1 MRPEITAPGGLQ
13 WRHGTGQERGRCSD
27 VKSASILMVDDDA
40 ELCSMVV
47 AYLAEDGFDAS
58 AVHSGAAALDLVKSR
73 SFDALILDLMMP
85 GMNGHEV
92 LRRLRSGASGMTP
105 MPVLMLTARGDDVD
119 RIVGL
124 ESGADDYLAKP
135 CNLRELAARLRAILR
150 RSAHSPT
157 EPQSRSGTLSVGDI
171 TLDASRRQ
179 ATQAREALV
188 LTGAEFAILRILM
201 EHAGEAVAKEILM
214 QKALGREYMPYDRSV
229 DVHVANLRKKLLP
242 NDAAN
247 TPIKTIR
254 GLGYQL
260 IDTQTAD

>member
-1 MRPEITAPGGLQ
+1 
-13 WRHGTGQERGRCSD
+13 
-27 VKSASILMVDDDA
+27 MVDDDA
-40 ELCSMVV
+40 DLCSMVV

-58 AVHSGAAALDLVKSR
+58 AVNSGAAALELVKSQ

-92 LRRLRSGASGMTP
+92 LRRLRSGRSGMTP

-119 RIVGL
+119 RIIGL

-150 RSAHSPT
+150 RSAQSPADAKGR
-157 EPQSRSGTLSVGDI
+157 PAVLSVGDI
-171 TLDASRRQ
+171 ALDAPRRQ
-179 ATQAREALV
+179 ATQAGEPLA

-201 EHAGEAVAKEILM
+201 EHAGEAVSKEELM
-214 QKALGREYMPYDRSV
+214 QSALGREYMPYDRSV

-242 NDAAN
+242 RDAAD

-254 GLGYQL
+254 GHGYQL
-260 IDTQTAD
+260 IDLDTAG